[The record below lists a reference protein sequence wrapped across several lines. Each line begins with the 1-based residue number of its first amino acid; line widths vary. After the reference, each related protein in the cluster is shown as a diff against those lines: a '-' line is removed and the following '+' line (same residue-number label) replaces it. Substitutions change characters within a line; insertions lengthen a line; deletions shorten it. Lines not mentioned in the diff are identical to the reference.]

1 MALNLIGLT
10 GPAGSGKDTVADFLV
25 ARHGYTKLAFAD
37 KLRAEICDAYN
48 VPEQLLLKRETKKT
62 LRCTG
67 WHWCIA
73 GTTFSSTGFWNAGSR
88 AMSNTALHA
97 RS

>member
-48 VPEQLLLKRETKKT
+48 VPEQLLLKRETKKNT
-62 LRCTG
+62 PLHRLALVYCRNDV
-67 WHWCIA
+67 
-73 GTTFSSTGFWNAGSR
+73 SSTGFWNAGSR